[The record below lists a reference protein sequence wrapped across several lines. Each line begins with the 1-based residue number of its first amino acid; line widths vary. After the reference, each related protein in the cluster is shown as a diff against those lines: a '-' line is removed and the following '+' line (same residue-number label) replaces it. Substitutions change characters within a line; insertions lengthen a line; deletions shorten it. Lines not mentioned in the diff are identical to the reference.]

1 MEVQSRQQ
9 VRQTRRRQR
18 WLRILFAIAFVL
30 AAAVAALEWAIDRQN
45 IAALEKPLPAA
56 TVIYD
61 EHGRVASKL
70 AAANTEEVPIER
82 VPNHFL
88 QAIVATEDQR
98 FYEHNGVDY
107 WGILRAVWRNI
118 RAGAWV
124 EGGSTITQQL
134 AKNVFLTNEKTL
146 ARKWNE
152 WLIAQKMERTYSKK
166 EILEMYINRIYFGA
180 GAWGVASAAKTYFG
194 KDVSE
199 LTLSESAMLA
209 GLVKAPSALSPLRH
223 YDKAIARR
231 NVVLS
236 LMKEQGYIDDQEWIA
251 AKNEHIAIRQEPK
264 RDPYAGKYP
273 YYVDELIREAM
284 TRYGLTQSDV
294 LSGGLRIYTELDP
307 DMQQA
312 LEAVYADDSLFP
324 SSPDDVPVQSGA
336 VLLDPKTGGVK
347 ALVGG
352 RGRHVFRGFNRATEL
367 RRQPGS
373 ALKPLAVY
381 TPALEQGYGPFSPLK
396 DEPLDFGG
404 YRPQNYDHTYRGTV
418 TMYEAVIHSLNVP
431 AVWLL
436 NEIGLDKGM
445 DALHRFGL
453 PLEKEDRQL
462 GIALGGMSR
471 GVSPLEMAEAYAVFA
486 SDGVR
491 PDGHLITKIVDA
503 YGRKVAEWKPQRTIV
518 TSEKVAQQMTLLLQG
533 VIREGTGKRAAI
545 PGRELAGKTG
555 STEMTVPG
563 IDGVKDQW
571 MVGYTPQLVGALWLG
586 YDRPDRKHYLTTTS
600 GETAAVIFRRI
611 MEKALAGQPA
621 VRFSLPLVKQEE
633 RGRKKRGQRASEP
646 APSKVKEKKEKPH
659 PPGHE
664 KGKNKKEK
672 KEKKHGK
679 RHGGKHE

>member
-1 MEVQSRQQ
+1 M
-9 VRQTRRRQR
+9 
-18 WLRILFAIAFVL
+18 LCALAFAL
-30 AAAVAALEWAIDRQN
+30 AVAVAALHWMIARQN
-45 IAALEKPLPAA
+45 IAALNKPLPAA
-56 TVIYD
+56 TIIYD
-61 EHGRVASKL
+61 EHGRPASKL
-70 AAANTEEVPIER
+70 AAANIEEVSIER
-82 VPNHFL
+82 VPDHFL
-88 QAIVATEDQR
+88 QAIVAVEDRR

-107 WGILRAVWRNI
+107 YGFLRAMWRNI
-118 RAGAWV
+118 RARAWV

-146 ARKWNE
+146 VRKWNE
-152 WLIAQKMERTYSKK
+152 WLIAQKIERTYSKQ
-166 EILEMYINRIYFGA
+166 EILEMYINRVYFGA

-194 KDVSE
+194 KDVSD

-223 YDKAIARR
+223 YDKAVARR

-236 LMKEQGYIDDQEWIA
+236 LMKEQGYIDEQEWAA
-251 AKNEHIAIRQEPK
+251 AKNERIAIQQEPK

-273 YYVDELIREAM
+273 YYVDELIREAI

-307 DMQQA
+307 RMQQA

-324 SSPDDVPVQSGA
+324 SSPDGVLVQSGA

-373 ALKPLAVY
+373 AIKPLAVY
-381 TPALEQGYGPFSPLK
+381 TPALEQGYEPFSLLK
-396 DEPLDFGG
+396 DEPLNLGG

-436 NEIGLDKGM
+436 HEIGLDKGM
-445 DALHRFGL
+445 DALRRFGL

-486 SDGVR
+486 NDGVR

-503 YGRKVAEWKPQRTIV
+503 YGHEVAEWEPERAVV
-518 TSEKVAQQMTLLLQG
+518 TSKKTAQQMTVLLEG
-533 VIREGTGKRAAI
+533 VIREGTGRRAAI

-555 STEMTVPG
+555 STEMTIPG

-586 YDRPDRKHYLTTTS
+586 YDRPDGTHYLTTTS
-600 GETAAVIFRRI
+600 GETAAVIFRHI
-611 MEKALAGQPA
+611 MEKALVGQLA
-621 VRFSLPLVKQEE
+621 ARFSLLLVKKEE
-633 RGRKKRGQRASEP
+633 QKRKKHDRPTSES
-646 APSKVKEKKEKPH
+646 APPKAKEKKEKPH

-664 KGKNKKEK
+664 KTKNKKEK
-672 KEKKHGK
+672 KGKSKEKG
-679 RHGGKHE
+679 HGGKHD

>member
-1 MEVQSRQQ
+1 MEIQSRQQ
-9 VRQTRRRQR
+9 VRQTRQRQR
-18 WLRILFAIAFVL
+18 WLRVFMAMLFILT
-30 AAAVAALEWAIDRQN
+30 AAVAALQWAIDRQN
-45 IAALEKPLPAA
+45 IAALKKPLPAA

-61 EHGRVASKL
+61 EHGRMASKL
-70 AAANTEEVPIER
+70 AAANIEEVSIER

-88 QAIVATEDQR
+88 QAIVATEDRR
-98 FYEHNGVDY
+98 FYEHGGVDY
-107 WGILRAVWRNI
+107 YGFLRAMWRNI

-180 GAWGVASAAKTYFG
+180 GAWGVANAAKTYFG

-236 LMKEQGYIDDQEWIA
+236 LMREQGYINDQEWIA

-294 LSGGLRIYTELDP
+294 LSGGLRIYTELDQN
-307 DMQQA
+307 MQQA
-312 LEAVYADDSLFP
+312 LETVYADDSLFP

-381 TPALEQGYGPFSPLK
+381 TPALEQGYGPFSLLK

-445 DALHRFGL
+445 AALHRFGL

-462 GIALGGMSR
+462 GIALGGMTH
-471 GVSPLEMAEAYAVFA
+471 GASPLEMAEAYAVFA
-486 SDGVR
+486 NDGIR

-503 YGRKVAEWKPQRTIV
+503 YGREVAEWKPKRTNV
-518 TSEKVAQQMTLLLQG
+518 TSEKVAQQMTLLLEG

-555 STEMTVPG
+555 STEMTIPG

-586 YDRPDRKHYLTTTS
+586 YDRPDGAHYLTTTS

-621 VRFSLPLVKQEE
+621 ARFSLPLVKQAE
-633 RGRKKRGQRASEP
+633 REQKKHEQRAPES
-646 APSKVKEKKEKPH
+646 APPKVKEKKEKPR

-664 KGKNKKEK
+664 KGKKKKEK

-679 RHGGKHE
+679 GHGDKHE

>member
-1 MEVQSRQQ
+1 MEAQSRQQ
-9 VRQTRRRQR
+9 MRQTRRRR
-18 WLRILFAIAFVL
+18 CWLQALVVAALAL
-30 AAAVAALEWAIDRQN
+30 AAVVAALEWAIDRQN
-45 IAALEKPLPAA
+45 IAALETPLPAA
-56 TVIYD
+56 TIIYD
-61 EHGRVASKL
+61 EHGRIASKL
-70 AAANTEEVPIER
+70 AAANIEEVPIDR
-82 VPNHFL
+82 VPNYFL
-88 QAIVATEDQR
+88 EAIVATEDRR
-98 FYEHNGVDY
+98 FYEHDGVDY
-107 WGILRAVWRNI
+107 YRLLRAMWRNI

-146 ARKWNE
+146 TRKWKE
-152 WLIAQKMERTYSKK
+152 WLIAQKIERTYSKQ

-209 GLVKAPSALSPLRH
+209 GLIKAPSALSPVRH
-223 YDKAIARR
+223 YDKAVARR

-251 AKNEHIAIRQEPK
+251 AKNEHIAIQQEPK

-273 YYVDELIREAM
+273 YYVDELIHEAIAQ
-284 TRYGLTQSDV
+284 YGLTQSDV

-307 DMQQA
+307 NMQQA
-312 LEAVYADDSLFP
+312 LEAVYANDSLFP
-324 SSPDDVPVQSGA
+324 SSPDGVPVQSGA

-373 ALKPLAVY
+373 TLKPLAVY
-381 TPALEQGYGPFSPLK
+381 TPALEQGYGPFSLLK
-396 DEPLDFGG
+396 DEPLNLGG
-404 YRPQNYDHTYRGTV
+404 YRPQNYDHTHRGTV
-418 TMYEAVIHSLNVP
+418 TMYEAIIHSLNVP

-445 DALHRFGL
+445 EALHRFGL

-486 SDGVR
+486 NDGVR
-491 PDGHLITKIVDA
+491 LDGHLITKIVDA
-503 YGRKVAEWKPQRTIV
+503 YGRKVAEWKPRRTVV
-518 TSEKVAQQMTLLLQG
+518 TSKKVAQQMTFLLEG

-555 STEMTVPG
+555 STEMTIPG

-586 YDRPDRKHYLTTTS
+586 YDRPDETHYLTTTS
-600 GETAAVIFRRI
+600 GETAAIIFRHM
-611 MEKALAGQPA
+611 MEKALADEPV
-621 VRFSLPLVKQEE
+621 VRFSLPLVKQAE
-633 RGRKKRGQRASEP
+633 REHKKREP
-646 APSKVKEKKEKPH
+646 KAPESVPPKVKEKPRT
-659 PPGHE
+659 PGHE

-679 RHGGKHE
+679 GHGGKHE

>member
-1 MEVQSRQQ
+1 MERQSRQHM
-9 VRQTRRRQR
+9 RQARRRR
-18 WLRILFAIAFVL
+18 LWFRALVAIAL
-30 AAAVAALEWAIDRQN
+30 ALGALVAALHWAINRQN
-45 IAALEKPLPAA
+45 IAALEKPLPTA

-70 AAANTEEVPIER
+70 AAANIEEVPIER

-88 QAIVATEDQR
+88 QAIVATEDRR

-107 WGILRAVWRNI
+107 YGILRAVWRNV
-118 RAGAWV
+118 RAGEWV

-146 ARKWNE
+146 ARKWKE
-152 WLIAQKMERTYSKK
+152 WLIAQKIERTYSKK
-166 EILEMYINRIYFGA
+166 DILEMYINRVYFGA

-199 LTLSESAMLA
+199 LTLSESALLA

-231 NVVLS
+231 NVVLA
-236 LMKEQGYIDDQEWIA
+236 LMREQGYIDDQEWSA
-251 AKNEHIAIRQEPK
+251 AKSERIAIEQEPK

-273 YYVDELIREAM
+273 YYVDELIREAI

-294 LSGGLRIYTELDP
+294 LSGGLHIYTELDP
-307 DMQQA
+307 NMQQA

-324 SSPDDVPVQSGA
+324 SSPDEVPVQSGA

-471 GVSPLEMAEAYAVFA
+471 GVSPLEMAEAYAAFA
-486 SDGVR
+486 SDGAR

-503 YGRKVAEWKPQRTIV
+503 YGREVAEWKPQRTIV

-555 STEMTVPG
+555 STEMTIPG

-586 YDRPDRKHYLTTTS
+586 YDRPDRTHYLTTTS
-600 GETAAVIFRRI
+600 GETAAVIFRHI

-621 VRFSLPLVKQEE
+621 ARFSLPLVKQEE
-633 RGRKKRGQRASEP
+633 RERKKRGQRAPES
-646 APSKVKEKKEKPH
+646 APPKVKETKEKPR